1 MKNAQDGMREK
12 KESLK
17 LFFPTRPFHHSIR
30 LGPLTF
36 RDPLLLCGVLYILL
50 WMDAG
55 GFLRAGLWAAF
66 LHEMGHLL
74 AYGMMLRKLPRVDV
88 TMTGFCL
95 RVPRES
101 LRRAQLFGLTAAV
114 YGLAAVRVI
123 LCMMPQN
130 QWLSDGSPLSWGIY
144 RNIPFALMGLLII
157 MLFYRSAKEHND
169 SAFRWMWLTIV
180 LSFGF
185 YIPVVLW
192 ANAIPMIGMLMIPKT
207 CAYVW
212 TVLIGYSA
220 MKKECK

>member
-30 LGPLTF
+30 LGLLTF

-88 TMTGFCL
+88 TITGFCL

-101 LRRAQLFGLTAAV
+101 LRRAQLFGLAAA
-114 YGLAAVRVI
+114 GPGMNLLLAAVWAVRMEQQATVRGWAFLTANLLTAGFNLLPI
-123 LCMMPQN
+123 PPLDGYELCCVG
-130 QWLSDGSPLSWGIY
+130 WELV
-144 RNIPFALMGLLII
+144 
-157 MLFYRSAKEHND
+157 SAKR
-169 SAFRWMWLTIV
+169 AAPR
-180 LSFGF
+180 
-185 YIPVVLW
+185 
-192 ANAIPMIGMLMIPKT
+192 
-207 CAYVW
+207 
-212 TVLIGYSA
+212 
-220 MKKECK
+220 

>member
-101 LRRAQLFGLTAAV
+101 LRRAQLFGLAAA
-114 YGLAAVRVI
+114 GPATCINHLAIQLRRQLQHFVFEMSQI
-123 LCMMPQN
+123 Q
-130 QWLSDGSPLSWGIY
+130 IY
-144 RNIPFALMGLLII
+144 AP
-157 MLFYRSAKEHND
+157 
-169 SAFRWMWLTIV
+169 
-180 LSFGF
+180 
-185 YIPVVLW
+185 
-192 ANAIPMIGMLMIPKT
+192 
-207 CAYVW
+207 
-212 TVLIGYSA
+212 
-220 MKKECK
+220 